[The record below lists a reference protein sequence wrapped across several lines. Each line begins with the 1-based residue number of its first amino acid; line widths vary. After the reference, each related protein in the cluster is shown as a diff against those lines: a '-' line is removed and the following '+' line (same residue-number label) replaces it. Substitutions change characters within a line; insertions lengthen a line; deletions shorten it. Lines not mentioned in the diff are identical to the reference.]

1 MSRASTT
8 RGRRWGV
15 TPSAVGKHGV
25 LIGYTLIA
33 IVPITL
39 VIMNSFKTRNA
50 IFRTPVALPT
60 AETFTTVGYE
70 TLGKRGDFG
79 SYIVHSTI
87 VTGVSLVLVLL
98 LGAMAA
104 FALARYRFMGSR
116 LLGLYLAIG
125 IMIPIRLGT
134 VSTLGLLRD
143 MGLTNTLAG
152 LILIYTAAGL
162 PLAVFV
168 LASFFREVPRDL
180 EDAARVDGAGH
191 WRIFTMVARLA
202 RPALAAVAVLT
213 MIPVWNDLWWPLI
226 VSPGVPTL
234 TLGTQQFLGQFV
246 SDWNA
251 VLAALTVAMIPM
263 LVLYVAFNRQFVR
276 GIMGGAVK

>member
-1 MSRASTT
+1 MRARTGL
-8 RGRRWGV
+8 RAAL
-15 TPSAVGKHGV
+15 TPSAFGKHAV
-25 LIGYTLIA
+25 LIGYTLLA
-33 IVPITL
+33 IVPIAL
-39 VIMNSFKTRNA
+39 IIMNSFKERNA
-50 IFRTPVALPT
+50 IFRTPVALPN
-60 AETFTTVGYE
+60 ADTFSTIGYE

-79 SYIVHSTI
+79 SYIANSI
-87 VTGVSLVLVLL
+87 VLTALSLVLVLL

-116 LLGLYLAIG
+116 LLGLYLALG

-134 VSTLGLLRD
+134 IGILGIVRD
-143 MGLTNTLAG
+143 LGLTNTILG
-152 LILIYTAAGL
+152 LVLVYTAAGL

-168 LASFFREVPRDL
+168 LANFFREVPRDL

-191 WRIFTMVARLA
+191 YRIFAMVVRLA
-202 RPALAAVAVLT
+202 RPAMAAVAILT

-226 VSPGVPTL
+226 LAPGAPTL

-251 VLAALTVAMIPM
+251 VLAALTVAMVPM
-263 LVLYVAFNRQFVR
+263 LVLYVVFNRQFVR
-276 GIMGGAVK
+276 GLMGGAIK

>member
-1 MSRASTT
+1 MSGRAS
-8 RGRRWGV
+8 GRLAIA
-15 TPSAVGKHGV
+15 PSAIGKHGV

-33 IVPITL
+33 LVPIAL
-39 VIMNSFKTRNA
+39 VVMNSFKTRNA

-60 AETFTTVGYE
+60 ADTFTTVGYE

-79 SYIVHSTI
+79 SYVANSVV
-87 VTGVSLVLVLL
+87 VTGASLVLVLL

-116 LLGLYLAIG
+116 LLGLYLALG

-134 VSTLGLLRD
+134 VSTLTLLRD
-143 MGLTNTLAG
+143 LGLTNTLLG
-152 LILIYTAAGL
+152 LVLVYTAAGL

-168 LASFFREVPRDL
+168 LSSFFREVPRDL

-234 TLGTQQFLGQFV
+234 TLGTQQFLSQFV

-263 LVLYVAFNRQFVR
+263 LVLYVVFNRQFVR

>member
-1 MSRASTT
+1 MRPGT
-8 RGRRWGV
+8 RLRHAL
-15 TPSAVGKHGV
+15 TPSALGKHSV
-25 LIGYTLIA
+25 LIAYTLLA
-33 IVPITL
+33 IVPIVL
-39 VIMNSFKTRNA
+39 VLVNSFKTRNA

-60 AETFTTVGYE
+60 AETFTLVGYE

-79 SYIVHSTI
+79 SYIANSSL
-87 VTGVSLVLVLL
+87 VTGVALVLVLL
-98 LGAMAA
+98 FGAMAA

-116 LLGLYLAIG
+116 LLGLYLALG

-134 VSTLGLLRD
+134 VSILGLLKS
-143 MGLTNTLAG
+143 MGLTNTLLG
-152 LILIYTAAGL
+152 LILVYTAAGL

-168 LASFFREVPRDL
+168 LANFFREVPRDL

-191 WRIFTMVARLA
+191 FRIFTMVARLA
-202 RPALAAVAVLT
+202 RPAIAAVAILT

-263 LVLYVAFNRQFVR
+263 LVLYVVFNRQFVR
-276 GIMGGAVK
+276 GLMGGAIK